1 MLYTNFNYYR
11 KHGADRLKT
20 TTNLTSFFC
29 TKSQEYVL
37 DINFTNHKSDSSR
50 QQYL

>member
-20 TTNLTSFFC
+20 TTNLTSFFVQ
-29 TKSQEYVL
+29 KVK
-37 DINFTNHKSDSSR
+37 NMF
-50 QQYL
+50 